1 MRIAVIGGG
10 ISGNL
15 AARLLSEH
23 HAVELYEAASHLG
36 GHARTVEVELEGAS
50 GNSPSYA
57 VDVGFMV
64 YNERTYPNFTRMLK
78 WLGIESR
85 PTEMSFSVRQ
95 ARTGLEYQ
103 GSSLNGLFADRANLF
118 RPSFHRML
126 ADIVRFN
133 RIGRAVAQKG
143 SFGGEPDGVSGAS
156 REVSRLEPSRTE
168 TPLTVGQFL
177 AEHRFS
183 RQFVECYLT
192 PMAAA
197 IWSCPPGRL
206 LEFPVPF
213 LLQFFENHGLM
224 QLRDRP
230 EWKTVVGGSRNYVSA
245 LLEPLRDHVH
255 ANCPIAEVERLS
267 TGVRVVTKQGEASL
281 FDAVVMA
288 THADQTLR
296 ILVDPDPSERSVLQ
310 SFPYE
315 PNEAVLHTDVKIL
328 PRRRRA
334 WAAWNYHLPDRSDAP
349 ATVTYNLSRL
359 QGIESP
365 EPILLTLNADEEI
378 AEDKV
383 LRRFQFQHPAYGLN
397 SLAAQ
402 GEWERISGRGGVHY
416 CGAYWGYGF
425 HEDGVKSALA
435 VVDRIQK
442 GQLPDDQSRSNEAQ
456 IGGTQSGGTR
466 KGADPC
472 RAASIEERF
481 SISDSLR

>member
-23 HAVELYEAASHLG
+23 HDIELFEAASHLG
-36 GHARTVEVELEGAS
+36 GHAQTVEIDMAAGPGRTE
-50 GNSPSYA
+50 SYA

-85 PTEMSFSVRQ
+85 ATEMSFSVRQ

-103 GSSLNGLFADRANLF
+103 GSSLNGLFAQRTNLF
-118 RPSFHRML
+118 RPSFYRML
-126 ADIVRFN
+126 ADIARFN
-133 RIGRAVAQKG
+133 RVGRQVAGQIRVDR
-143 SFGGEPDGVSGAS
+143 EPDRRVGNPMAAGSADAKQ
-156 REVSRLEPSRTE
+156 
-168 TPLTVGQFL
+168 TVGEFL
-177 AEHRFS
+177 TEHRFS
-183 RQFVECYLT
+183 RELVDCYLT

-197 IWSCPPGRL
+197 IWSCPPGKL
-206 LEFPVPF
+206 LDFPVQF

-230 EWKTVVGGSRNYVSA
+230 EWKTVVGGSRRYVSE
-245 LLEPLRDHVH
+245 LLKPLRDHLH
-255 ANCPIAEVERLS
+255 PNCPIARVERLAG
-267 TGVRVVTKQGEASL
+267 GVRLVTEQGEEAT

-296 ILVDPDPSERSVLQ
+296 ILADPDPEERFVLE

-315 PNEAVLHTDVKIL
+315 PNEAVLHTDVNIL
-328 PRRRRA
+328 PRHRRA
-334 WAAWNYHLPDRSDAP
+334 WAAWNYHLPDRADAP

-359 QGIESP
+359 QGINSP
-365 EPILLTLNADEEI
+365 QPILLTLNAAEEI
-378 AEDKV
+378 AAEKIH
-383 LRRFQFQHPAYGLN
+383 RRFQFQHPAYGPD
-397 SLAAQ
+397 SLSAQ
-402 GEWERISGRGGVHY
+402 SQWERISGRGGVYY

-435 VVDRIQK
+435 VVGQIEKGPIQ
-442 GQLPDDQSRSNEAQ
+442 R
-456 IGGTQSGGTR
+456 GGNT
-466 KGADPC
+466 C
-472 RAASIEERF
+472 RAASIAERF
-481 SISDSLR
+481 SISGSLP